1 MALFKF
7 KSKGK
12 TRQLVDLIYPVG
24 SIYISTASTNPGTL
38 FGGTWEA
45 FAPGRVLI
53 GAGQGNDGT
62 TSMSFTA
69 SSSGGKYKETLTID
83 QIPNHS
89 HEQVV
94 VADTHNNTGLR
105 SDYNNDVQNGGAF
118 PQGINTNPTGGG
130 QSHNNIQPYIVC
142 YIWRRTA

>member
-1 MALFKF
+1 MALFRF

-12 TRQLVDLIYPVG
+12 LRQLVDLVYPVG

-69 SSSGGKYKETLTID
+69 SSEGGKFNETLTID
-83 QIPNHS
+83 QIPSHS

-94 VADTHNNTGLR
+94 VADTHNNTGTR
-105 SDYNNDVQNGGAF
+105 SDYQNDVQNGGAF
-118 PQGINTNPTGGG
+118 PQGINTNPTGGN
-130 QSHNNIQPYIVC
+130 QPHNNLPPYKCC
-142 YIWRRTA
+142 YMWRRTA

>member
-1 MALFKF
+1 M
-7 KSKGK
+7 
-12 TRQLVDLIYPVG
+12 
-24 SIYISTASTNPGTL
+24 SI
-38 FGGTWEA
+38 
-45 FAPGRVLI
+45 
-53 GAGQGNDGT
+53 
-62 TSMSFTA
+62 SMSFTA

-105 SDYNNDVQNGGAF
+105 SDYNNDVQNGGSF
-118 PQGINTNPTGGG
+118 PQGINTNTTGGG

>member
-1 MALFKF
+1 MGLITWI
-7 KSKGK
+7 SKGLEK
-12 TRQLVDLIYPVG
+12 RLIDYTYPVG
-24 SIYISTASTNPGTL
+24 SIFQSTSQTNPSEY

-62 TSMSFTA
+62 TSMSFAA
-69 SSSGGKYKETLTID
+69 SSSGGKYKEILTID

-105 SDYNNDVQNGGAF
+105 SDYNNDVQNGGSF
-118 PQGINTNPTGGG
+118 PQGINTNTTGGG

-142 YIWRRTA
+142 YRWRRTA